1 MELLVAFGTDD
12 EQHLKG
18 DDHVG
23 MSRYFAVHKIGPDG
37 HDLVELRPN
46 SRYQGQEDMPHGD
59 PKKAQATTSALE
71 GIDVLVGRRFG
82 PNLPRLLAKF
92 LCVVVR
98 TDTIADAIRTLQAN
112 LDAVAAEHG
121 KGEAR
126 KHLVLRPE
134 PLRSEPYSEP
144 AAESCENGEP

>member
-12 EQHLKG
+12 EKHLKA

-23 MSRYFAVHKIGPDG
+23 MSRYFMVYKISATG
-37 HDLVELRPN
+37 HEFVELREN
-46 SRYQGQEDMPHGD
+46 SKYKGREDLAHGD
-59 PKKAQATTSALE
+59 AKKAEATTSALE
-71 GIDVLVGRRFG
+71 HIDVLVGRRFG

-98 TDTIADAIRTLQAN
+98 TDTVADAIRTVQAN
-112 LDAVAAEHG
+112 LKAVGTEHS

-126 KHLVLRPE
+126 KHLVLR
-134 PLRSEPYSEP
+134 
-144 AAESCENGEP
+144 A

>member
-12 EQHLKG
+12 EQHLKP

-23 MSRYFAVHKIGPDG
+23 MSRYFVVYKISPTE
-37 HDLVELRPN
+37 HEFVELREN
-46 SRYQGQEDMPHGD
+46 SKYKGREDLAHGD
-59 PKKAQATTSALE
+59 ANKAQATTSALE
-71 GIDVLVGRRFG
+71 RVDVLVGRRFG

-98 TDTIADAIRTLQAN
+98 TETIADAIRILQAN
-112 LDAVAAEHG
+112 LNAVVTEYS

-126 KHLVLRPE
+126 KHLVLR
-134 PLRSEPYSEP
+134 
-144 AAESCENGEP
+144 A